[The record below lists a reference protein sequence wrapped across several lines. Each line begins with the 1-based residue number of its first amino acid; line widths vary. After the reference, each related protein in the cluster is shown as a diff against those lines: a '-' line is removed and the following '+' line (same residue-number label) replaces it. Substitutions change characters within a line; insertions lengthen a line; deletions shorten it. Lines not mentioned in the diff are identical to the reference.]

1 MTGFGEARKQTGEMS
16 VTVEVRTINSR
27 HFKLSYRATD
37 GYAALE
43 PEIEAATREV
53 IRRGT
58 VQLNLRVDR
67 AQAPDD
73 YRIDTDL
80 LDHYREQLEQYTKRR
95 NWNVAVDL
103 QSLLS
108 LPGIISE
115 KSRSD
120 DDP

>member
-1 MTGFGEARKQTGEMS
+1 MPGLVDGRKQTGDTS
-16 VTVEVRTINSR
+16 VAVEVRTINSR
-27 HFKLSYRATD
+27 QFKLTYRASD

-43 PEIEAATREV
+43 PEIEAAARDV

-73 YRIDTDL
+73 YRINTDL
-80 LDHYREQLEQYTKRR
+80 LDHYREQLEQYTKHR

-103 QSLLS
+103 QSL
-108 LPGIISE
+108 
-115 KSRSD
+115 
-120 DDP
+120 